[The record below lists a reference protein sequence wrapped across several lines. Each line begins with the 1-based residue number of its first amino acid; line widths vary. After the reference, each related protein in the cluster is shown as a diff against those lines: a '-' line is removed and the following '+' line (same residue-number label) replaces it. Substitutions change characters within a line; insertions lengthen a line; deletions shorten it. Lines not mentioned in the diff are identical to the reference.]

1 METNDSLGFYNII
14 GKEELDEIKK
24 EKNSF
29 GDVEGKHSD
38 NLNLNFQISQPI
50 NPKPKKALKKKK
62 NNQL

>member
-29 GDVEGKHSD
+29 GDVEEKHSD

-50 NPKPKKALKKKK
+50 KQKPKKVLKKKK
-62 NNQL
+62 NN